1 MKSIS
6 SSNDIQKNSRSSKQ
20 VFLFNEIQK
29 NSRSSK
35 AVSSF
40 NEIHENSKS
49 LKSLSRSNENQNNQ
63 HDKNFIYHVNK
74 STEEKRLCISSECVA
89 DILVV
94 AHEYEQEHSEFEIT
108 FEIISRS

>member
-1 MKSIS
+1 MKSVS

-20 VFLFNEIQK
+20 VSL
-29 NSRSSK
+29 S
-35 AVSSF
+35 
-40 NEIHENSKS
+40 NEIHENSRS
-49 LKSLSRSNENQNNQ
+49 LKSLSRFNENQNNQ
-63 HDKNFIYHVNK
+63 HDKNLIYHVNK

-94 AHEYEQEHSEFEIT
+94 AHEHEQEHSEFEVT